1 MTSISLNNLDKALK
15 SLKKGFKNSPSE
27 LERDG
32 LIQRFEF
39 CVELSWKTSKKVLSQ
54 NGINV
59 DTPKNVVR
67 ELGQLEWIED
77 PKGWIGYIDLRN
89 EASHIYNEETANKVF
104 AAIEQFIH
112 DAEKLLIALETKN
125 NP

>member
-15 SLKKGFKNSPSE
+15 TLKKGFKKCPSE

-39 CVELSWKTSKKVLSQ
+39 CVELSWKTSKKVLAQ
-54 NGINV
+54 NGISV
-59 DTPKNVVR
+59 DTPKNVIR

-77 PKGWIGYIDLRN
+77 PKTWILYIDLRN

-104 AAIEQFIH
+104 SAIEQFIQ
-112 DAEKLLIALETKN
+112 DAEKLIKALETKN